1 MDVNSHFFKQYK
13 LEKRHPTV
21 YTGSPYTLH
30 YIVGLLNPSLDVN
43 KMVDSNPLELFLSSI
58 KY

>member
-43 KMVDSNPLELFLSSI
+43 KMVDSNPLE
-58 KY
+58 